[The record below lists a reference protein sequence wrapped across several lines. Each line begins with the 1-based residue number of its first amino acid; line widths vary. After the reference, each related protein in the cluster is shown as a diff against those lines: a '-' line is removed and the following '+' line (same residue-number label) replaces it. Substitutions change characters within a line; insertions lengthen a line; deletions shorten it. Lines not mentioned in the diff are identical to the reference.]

1 MVTKKRSAKRRAA
14 KRQAALRGG
23 REHPD
28 GLREVA
34 SNLGAG
40 APTSKM
46 PSIDEVRT
54 SFPDYHKTRAYR
66 GMSSSTRRVLA
77 SYMREYGMSDEA
89 VFYQLYLHDLARLD
103 TSEKK
108 RANQVGEFMLV
119 GVAIFTVVMVST
131 RQPVPIFLATG
142 MLGIMTLLFVAGV
155 FNPLKTEQ
163 RRAKR
168 WLKRNAAE
176 PLFDDWD
183 A

>member
-1 MVTKKRSAKRRAA
+1 
-14 KRQAALRGG
+14 
-23 REHPD
+23 
-28 GLREVA
+28 
-34 SNLGAG
+34 
-40 APTSKM
+40 M
-46 PSIDEVRT
+46 PAIDEVRA
-54 SFPDYHKTRAYR
+54 SFPDYRKTRAYR
-66 GMSSSTRRVLA
+66 GMPDSARRALV
-77 SYMREYGMSDEA
+77 SYMRERGVSDESA
-89 VFYQLYLHDLARLD
+89 FYQLYLRDLAKLD
-103 TSEKK
+103 VGERK
-108 RANQVGEFMLV
+108 RANQAGEFMLV
-119 GVAIFTVVMVST
+119 GLAVFTVVMVST